1 MVEEGQADDLYVWE
15 RAPAEVLLEKKRK
28 KKKKIKESAPRA
40 PNKVLE
46 KERGREVLDWSRK
59 WRKKKDWDNGYTC
72 VVEKNQ
78 EKGKKKGNE
87 WMIER
92 KKEKIQYRFL
102 SNRFLLA
109 NIDE

>member
-1 MVEEGQADDLYVWE
+1 M
-15 RAPAEVLLEKKRK
+15 
-28 KKKKIKESAPRA
+28 
-40 PNKVLE
+40 
-46 KERGREVLDWSRK
+46 
-59 WRKKKDWDNGYTC
+59 
-72 VVEKNQ
+72 VEKNQ